1 MRGRPRGV
9 RHLIRSRQQRA
20 AERIGPLRVCQ
31 RTLATP
37 RILSPAPEGRESII
51 MNRNNTLYFIVG
63 ALVVGLI
70 VVGYFV
76 YQDRNSGVSI
86 EIGEQGMSVDGR

>member
-1 MRGRPRGV
+1 VEPFGW
-9 RHLIRSRQQRA
+9 
-20 AERIGPLRVCQ
+20 LRVRT

-37 RILSPAPEGRESII
+37 WTLSQPSRGEESIT

-70 VVGYFV
+70 VVGV
-76 YQDRNSGVSI
+76 YIYNDRNSGVRI
-86 EIGEQGMSVDGR
+86 EIGEQGISVDDR